1 MFLKEA
7 VEGGTREKERLGDEI
22 DRLMALN
29 EELRETV
36 RVERERSRKEE
47 RVREKVEQ
55 RLRQETGNLQD
66 VLLEVERLKEENREC
81 RRAERVG
88 RGKLEV
94 YTQKYFTVYGEL
106 QETKKTQALL
116 LQEMKSMKPVISG
129 SSRVDEIK
137 EVVALHKQR
146 FLTEEM

>member
-1 MFLKEA
+1 M
-7 VEGGTREKERLGDEI
+7 
-22 DRLMALN
+22 
-29 EELRETV
+29 
-36 RVERERSRKEE
+36 ERERSRKEE
-47 RVREKVEQ
+47 RTREKVEQ
-55 RLRQETGNLQD
+55 RLKQETGNLQD

-94 YTQKYFTVYGEL
+94 YTQKYFAVYGEL
-106 QETKKTQALL
+106 QETKKAQALL
-116 LQEMKSMKPVISG
+116 LQEMKSMKPAISA